1 MEEWKVFKIS
11 EYKDNRGK
19 ARWGKRIY
27 EVSDL
32 GRCRINGEI
41 YEPIIHDGYLGFH
54 GKRIH
59 RIVAELFIP
68 NPENKPCVDHIN
80 GDKHDNRAVNLR
92 WTTYKENNENP
103 VTRNKFL
110 STVRSSEYREMVS
123 NRMHKRYEDEE
134 ERKKVGERNKA
145 FFEKHPEARQR
156 VIDMNNKR
164 WSNIEEHIKASERM
178 KGDNNP
184 MRRKKLNQQNL

>member
-1 MEEWKVFKIS
+1 MEEWKIFDICDPKT
-11 EYKDNRGK
+11 NRGK

-41 YEPIIHDGYLGFH
+41 YEPPKYENCYISFH
-54 GKRIH
+54 GKRLN

-80 GDKHDNRAVNLR
+80 GDKHDNRVENLR
-92 WTTYKENNENP
+92 WATYKENNENP

-110 STVRSSEYREMVS
+110 NTIRSADYRKMLS
-123 NRMHKRYEDEE
+123 DRMKKRYEDPN
-134 ERKKVGERNKA
+134 ERIKQSERSSNY
-145 FFEKHPEARQR
+145 FNEHPEARQKVTER
-156 VIDMNNKR
+156 NYER
-164 WSNIEEHIKASERM
+164 WSHLENRQQMSEKM
-178 KGDNNP
+178 KGNKNGL
-184 MRRKKLNQQNL
+184 KTKSNC